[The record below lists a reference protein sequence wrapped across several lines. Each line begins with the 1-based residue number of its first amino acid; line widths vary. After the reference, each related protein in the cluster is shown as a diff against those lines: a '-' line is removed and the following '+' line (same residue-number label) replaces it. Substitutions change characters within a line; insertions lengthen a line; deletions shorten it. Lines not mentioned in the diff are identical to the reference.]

1 MRPGYDGAY
10 PGSTVDGGPDGVDGS
25 DCAAIK
31 TGLEEAGDECDV
43 PRAQRCEEVN
53 RAGGGSFSAYKKGG
67 GVTVF
72 WLLVVLRITLSVFCR
87 KKRKKTLLRGVFSG
101 WEQKD
106 RTSVRCI
113 QQQLTT

>member
-1 MRPGYDGAY
+1 MRPGYDGAD
-10 PGSTVDGGPDGVDGS
+10 PGSIVDGGSDGVDGS

-53 RAGGGSFSAYKKGG
+53 RAGGGGFSAYKKGG
-67 GVTVF
+67 SVTVF
-72 WLLVVLRITLSVFCR
+72 WLLVVLRITLSVFLQEG
-87 KKRKKTLLRGVFSG
+87 KKTLLRGVFSG

-106 RTSVRCI
+106 STSVRCI
-113 QQQLTT
+113 